1 MCRFTLNQLKQ
12 QNQQLEIQNQ
22 QLVQVAKESR
32 RTNNELDITDKL
44 RIVTY
49 DDWIAFKKLFEDAYP
64 GYIFRLMDLN
74 LTDSEIRFMCL
85 TRAGIAQKQFAAILG
100 IGEAAVRVTKGRV
113 YKKLG
118 LKKGIDI
125 QAISKQF
132 SA

>member
-1 MCRFTLNQLKQ
+1 MRANLAHYSE
-12 QNQQLEIQNQ
+12 EIFKSN
-22 QLVQVAKESR
+22 
-32 RTNNELDITDKL
+32 KL
-44 RIVTY
+44 RIVTH
-49 DDWIAFKKLFEDAYP
+49 DDWIAFKKFFEDAYP

-74 LTDSEIRFMCL
+74 LTDTEIRFMCL
-85 TRAGIAQKQFAAILG
+85 TRAGIEQKQFAAILG

-132 SA
+132 SP